1 MAMTIHSNLTS
12 IALSAFDKSVA
23 MIGKAL
29 SHVAK
34 GQKIVS
40 ASEDASQYALS
51 ERMQHMVRD
60 LNRSSENI
68 QNDSTMLKIADGAVS
83 STIDI
88 VRHMREKAVQAS
100 DVNLTDAERRSMQKE
115 FDALIDQV
123 NVNASVQF
131 NGRNLLDGSSS
142 PLYSNKYSKNDMII
156 RGLNS
161 EWIKSSLDLIDRTY
175 GLSFQSSTAT
185 ARKME
190 IFLDD
195 DSAGDSPVSAN
206 LSETKANT
214 IELHINTNYYDG
226 NSFRNANGMSTEE
239 GGILF
244 DRQIL
249 RGMTEAVLLSNIPEY
264 EQLDADIRE
273 GMIKLIDGTDDEEST
288 PTGVTMLRYM
298 ASKSYRPV
306 DEFIHEFA
314 RGLSEGWA
322 KNGSLDKLIS
332 HSTQGVLTSFSAVQS
347 KVGELSDENMFN
359 ETGITGDTEDIGAI
373 TGSDAWRLGAGK
385 NTYEALRETSTPAD
399 WRQPSRDTSLINGL
413 EVYWDKQYIAN
424 DGGGGLTF
432 QIGTNAYDKMNV
444 GLFNM
449 SARGLGLTDDTGKNL
464 QITTQGNAMEA
475 AAFLDTLVNTLLQH
489 SADIGAIQQ
498 RVQFTTNNLERS
510 SDNIQAAE
518 STIRDA
524 DMAREMVDLNRS
536 KALNQASQSVLAQ
549 SNQNSEKVLQVMSN
563 ESGPIEVHANTIQA
577 KRVYDD
583 NLSEVGKDL
592 KQISSG
598 EKVTDPTDGSSPY
611 QIGEA
616 MRAKLRVLEQ
626 DSDNVQTGSS
636 ILKTA
641 QKTVDAMV
649 EDIKMLKELALNA
662 ANGHNTDNDRLVLQK
677 TFDQIRDNLD
687 DLASTAT
694 YNGNQLLDGR
704 YQRFHKQFNVETNRA
719 VIGEALG
726 LTVHHGADAGQSV
739 RFYIDNMH
747 TNRLGGVNVGKGDLD
762 DLLNNKDFTDSRN
775 TAELEQLTELQ
786 TQLQQLREDSSVLKR
801 DENLRE
807 SLQGLVT
814 EFGEELENENA
825 EVSIN
830 HAVMREYLDVES
842 LGVDRVV
849 ENLDR
854 YEFLKPMVEEEL
866 VLDGLTTR
874 LDEEGNE
881 IEVEEFDEEGAAIT
895 GDIEAVEILKDSA
908 GKTLDDLQLNTIHNA
923 NVAMK
928 VVSSAL
934 DTILNESAKLGASV
948 ARLEFTSQNISAQIE
963 NTENM
968 DSTIRDAD
976 MAKSMSKYMK
986 DQMLTN
992 ASQTMLSHAIHD
1004 PIMVLSFNQ

>member
-1 MAMTIHSNLTS
+1 
-12 IALSAFDKSVA
+12 
-23 MIGKAL
+23 
-29 SHVAK
+29 
-34 GQKIVS
+34 
-40 ASEDASQYALS
+40 
-51 ERMQHMVRD
+51 
-60 LNRSSENI
+60 
-68 QNDSTMLKIADGAVS
+68 
-83 STIDI
+83 
-88 VRHMREKAVQAS
+88 
-100 DVNLTDAERRSMQKE
+100 
-115 FDALIDQV
+115 
-123 NVNASVQF
+123 
-131 NGRNLLDGSSS
+131 
-142 PLYSNKYSKNDMII
+142 
-156 RGLNS
+156 
-161 EWIKSSLDLIDRTY
+161 
-175 GLSFQSSTAT
+175 
-185 ARKME
+185 
-190 IFLDD
+190 
-195 DSAGDSPVSAN
+195 
-206 LSETKANT
+206 
-214 IELHINTNYYDG
+214 
-226 NSFRNANGMSTEE
+226 
-239 GGILF
+239 
-244 DRQIL
+244 
-249 RGMTEAVLLSNIPEY
+249 
-264 EQLDADIRE
+264 
-273 GMIKLIDGTDDEEST
+273 
-288 PTGVTMLRYM
+288 
-298 ASKSYRPV
+298 
-306 DEFIHEFA
+306 
-314 RGLSEGWA
+314 
-322 KNGSLDKLIS
+322 
-332 HSTQGVLTSFSAVQS
+332 
-347 KVGELSDENMFN
+347 
-359 ETGITGDTEDIGAI
+359 
-373 TGSDAWRLGAGK
+373 
-385 NTYEALRETSTPAD
+385 
-399 WRQPSRDTSLINGL
+399 
-413 EVYWDKQYIAN
+413 
-424 DGGGGLTF
+424 
-432 QIGTNAYDKMNV
+432 
-444 GLFNM
+444 
-449 SARGLGLTDDTGKNL
+449 
-464 QITTQGNAMEA
+464 
-475 AAFLDTLVNTLLQH
+475 
-489 SADIGAIQQ
+489 
-498 RVQFTTNNLERS
+498 
-510 SDNIQAAE
+510 
-518 STIRDA
+518 
-524 DMAREMVDLNRS
+524 
-536 KALNQASQSVLAQ
+536 
-549 SNQNSEKVLQVMSN
+549 
-563 ESGPIEVHANTIQA
+563 
-577 KRVYDD
+577 
-583 NLSEVGKDL
+583 
-592 KQISSG
+592 
-598 EKVTDPTDGSSPY
+598 
-611 QIGEA
+611 

-747 TNRLGGVNVGKGDLD
+747 TNRLGGVNVGKGDLY

-775 TAELEQLTELQ
+775 AAELEQLTELQ